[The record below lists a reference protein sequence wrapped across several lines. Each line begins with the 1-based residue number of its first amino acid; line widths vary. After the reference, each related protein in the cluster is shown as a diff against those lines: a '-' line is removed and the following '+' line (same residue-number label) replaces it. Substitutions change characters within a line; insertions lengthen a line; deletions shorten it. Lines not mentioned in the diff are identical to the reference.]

1 VPEQWP
7 RVLREEIEEAAGR
20 PERLI
25 HVLRRVQETVG
36 FISPE
41 SEAIVAERLGV
52 KIARV
57 HGVVTFYHLFYT
69 SPRGRHTVRVCQGT
83 ACHVGGGDR
92 ILRAIEDRLGV
103 TPGET
108 TDDLAVT
115 LETVACLG
123 ACALA
128 PVMVVDDVYHG
139 LLTPDE
145 AVAIVDR
152 TLEEAG

>member
-1 VPEQWP
+1 VSDQWP
-7 RVLREEIEEAAGR
+7 KALHAEIEDAAGR
-20 PERLI
+20 SDRLI

-41 SEAIVAERLGV
+41 SEALIADRLGV
-52 KIARV
+52 PVARV

-69 SPRGRHTVRVCQGT
+69 SPRGRHTVRLCQGT
-83 ACHVGGGDR
+83 ACHVGGADR
-92 ILRAIEDRLGV
+92 ILKAIERRLGV

-123 ACALA
+123 ACALS
-128 PVMVVDDVYHG
+128 PVMVVDETYHG
-139 LLTPDE
+139 LLTPED
-145 AVAIVDR
+145 AVSIVDR
-152 TLEEAG
+152 TLEEDR

>member
-1 VPEQWP
+1 MPDRLPSQ
-7 RVLREEIEEAAGR
+7 LHKEIERHAGR
-20 PERLI
+20 PESLI
-25 HVLRRVQETVG
+25 HVLRCVQDAVG

-41 SEAIVAERLGV
+41 SEALVADRLGV
-52 KIARV
+52 PISRI
-57 HGVVTFYHLFYT
+57 HGVVTFFHLFYT
-69 SPRGRHTVRVCQGT
+69 SPRGKHIVRLCTGT
-83 ACHVGGGDR
+83 ACHVGSADR
-92 ILRAIEDRLGV
+92 ILTALQSHLGV
-103 TPGET
+103 APGET
-108 TDDLAVT
+108 TEDLAVT

-123 ACALA
+123 ACALS